1 MMKLFK
7 LTIFIC
13 LSVFTLH
20 HSLLAQASTYEF
32 EQIDSLQKLE
42 KRNLVVFIHT
52 DWCKYCQSM
61 LNTSF
66 KNDRIIKLLN
76 SKFYFIKLN
85 AEVQREIQFNNHSYN
100 FKPTGSNTGIHE
112 LAEQLA
118 SIAGNVSYP
127 TLCILN
133 PENEIMFQHNQ
144 FINAK
149 YLHALLTKIK

>member
-1 MMKLFK
+1 MMKLFN
-7 LTIFIC
+7 IFIIIW
-13 LSVFTLH
+13 LSVFTLQN
-20 HSLLAQASTYEF
+20 SLLAQASAYEF

-42 KRNLVVFIHT
+42 KRNIVVFIHT
-52 DWCKYCQSM
+52 DWCKYCQNM

-66 KNDRIIKLLN
+66 KNARNIKLLN
-76 SKFYFIKLN
+76 SKYYFIKLN
-85 AEVQREIQFNNHSYN
+85 AEERRVIQFNNHSYN

-118 SIAGNVSYP
+118 SIEGKVSYP

-133 PENEIMFQHNQ
+133 PENEIAFQNNQ

-149 YLHALLTKIK
+149 DLHDILTKIK